1 MANYYDSIDLRFSRA
16 GDYVEENGDLA
27 DTSDDGLLS
36 LIQELADVAKCE
48 LTDWEL
54 YPGRGFGPEDFVGR
68 KNTAHLGKLMHD
80 RLRVAYVSQGL
91 VNDEDL
97 YIRVVPILKT
107 EVLILVRINALPTP
121 YNSLG
126 QGESLVVQML
136 FNYAEKGIFVL
147 SAGQNLRNN

>member
-1 MANYYDSIDLRFSRA
+1 LANYYDAIDLKWTRA

-27 DTSDDGLLS
+27 DTSEDGLLS
-36 LIQELADVAKCE
+36 LIQELADIAKCE
-48 LTDWEL
+48 LGDWEL
-54 YPGRGFGPEDFVGR
+54 YSGRGFGPEDFVGR
-68 KNTAHLGKLMHD
+68 TNNAHLAKLMHD
-80 RLRVAYVSQGL
+80 RLRVSYVSQGV

-97 YIRVVPILKT
+97 SIRVIPVLKT
-107 EVLILVRINALPTP
+107 EVLILVRIDALPTP

-147 SAGQNLRNN
+147 SAGLNLREN